1 MDTKLQ
7 SQQFK
12 KARVKLTKM
21 TRTIFSRK
29 ALLLL
34 FFAIYVGGAFSFA
47 ASVEKMSFSEV
58 LSEFDKADDR
68 NQRSLAG
75 RLFEILNEEKFFD
88 EPYSMPSNWPSDSVK
103 AEVWLTACL
112 YYFDEQQFREAV
124 KYGNSALELLKGSQ
138 DKAKLTDCL
147 SYLSAS
153 YARIAD
159 YVNAIKLGKELLALD
174 RKSSD
179 KSAISSDLSNL
190 AFMYLSSD
198 RATDARKY
206 ILEAIENSTAAGD
219 SVRMAIQMGIASEV
233 FQNLGET
240 GKALEYS
247 TRAYEIDS
255 RAGRDGKAAIRLC
268 QVATVQMAM
277 HKTADARRNLL
288 KALPILQK
296 TGNVQS
302 YSIACN
308 QLGTIAIADKNP
320 VLAAEYFNK
329 AIDFFAKSGDMYNEA
344 KSRQGLY
351 EALKQSD
358 PRAAL
363 TQLERV
369 CVLKDSLYHR
379 EIQEATS
386 EYAAKYENEKLSE
399 QQQVLQRT
407 LQYEQRQHRTVI
419 LSAAIILLLAV
430 CAIVLLI
437 YLNRV
442 RRQRNEIL
450 HREERNR
457 TMFFTN
463 ITHEFRTPLTVI
475 RGATAHALK
484 HMDDTDIITDD
495 LQAIA
500 RHESRLLNLINQL
513 LDIAKLSNGGA
524 QKLPWRH
531 GNVSGYITMLCE
543 SCRLYGEERNVSVEY
558 TSEPTSIQ
566 MDFVPEYMERIV
578 QNLLSNAIKF
588 SHPDG
593 VVDVRT
599 IVKDNN
605 LILTVHDNGVGIP
618 ADEKEQIFKPFHQSY
633 NQDNQKGSGLGLP
646 LAALSAKAMNG
657 TITVESEPETGTTFT
672 VILPLK
678 ATESVEGVFDV
689 KTFHPVLPELNGYS
703 TPVDVSDSDTD
714 SETYVTRVLIVE
726 DTPDVAKYIARQMN
740 PAFSYY
746 FAANGREGLAKAEEL
761 VPDIIIT
768 DIMMP
773 EMDGFEMTKKIRSSQ
788 LLSHIPVIMVTARAT
803 HADRIKG
810 LEAGADA
817 YLEKP
822 FHADELNIRAEKLM
836 EQRRQLQQKFAAKL
850 ELRPDENIA
859 EASEK
864 TVESE
869 IIEGPLTEREQQDK
883 AFVEK
888 FVATVNTAMTVGKID
903 YDAIAAEMCI
913 GRAQLN
919 RKLKAITGITTKEY
933 ILNLRLL
940 RAKEL
945 LKTTDLTAAE
955 ITYQCGMDDPG
966 YFSTLFRKTVGV
978 TPIAYRS
985 ASRKSDDNI

>member
-1 MDTKLQ
+1 MAK
-7 SQQFK
+7 
-12 KARVKLTKM
+12 VKLTKM
-21 TRTIFSRK
+21 KRTSFSSR

-34 FFAIYVGGAFSFA
+34 FFAFYVGGAFSFA
-47 ASVEKMSFSEV
+47 TSVERKTFSEV
-58 LSEFDKADDR
+58 LREFDKAGDSER
-68 NQRSLAG
+68 RSLAG
-75 RLFEILNEEKFFD
+75 RLFDILNKEKFFD
-88 EPYSMPSNWPSDSVK
+88 EPFYMPQNWPSDSIK
-103 AEVWLTACL
+103 AEVWLTASQ
-112 YYFDEQQFREAV
+112 YYFDGQQFRESV
-124 KYGNSALELLKGSQ
+124 EYGNKALQLLKGCN

-159 YVNAIKLGKELLALD
+159 YANAIKLGKELLEMD
-174 RKSSD
+174 RATGD

-198 RATDARKY
+198 RPADARKY
-206 ILEAIENSTAAGD
+206 ILEAIENSTAARD
-219 SVRMAIQMGIASEV
+219 SIRMAIQMGIASEV
-233 FQNLGET
+233 FQNLGEN

-247 TRAYEIDS
+247 TKAYEIDS
-255 RAGRDGKAAIRLC
+255 HAGRDGKAAIRLC
-268 QVATVQMAM
+268 QMANAQMAM
-277 HKTADARRNLL
+277 HKMVEARDNLL
-288 KALPILQK
+288 KALPILKK
-296 TGNVQS
+296 TGNIQS

-308 QLGTIAIADKNP
+308 QLGEIALADKNP
-320 VLAAEYFNK
+320 ALAADYFNK
-329 AIDFFAKSGDMYNEA
+329 ALDFFAKSGDMFNES

-351 EALKQSD
+351 DALKVSD

-363 TQLERV
+363 IQLERV
-369 CVLKDSLYHR
+369 CVLKDSLYQR

-437 YLNRV
+437 HLNRV

-450 HREERNR
+450 HREEKNR
-457 TMFFTN
+457 TTFFTN

-484 HMDDTDIITDD
+484 HINDTNIITDD

-513 LDIAKLSNGGA
+513 LDIAKLSNGGV

-531 GNVSGYITMLCE
+531 GNITGYITMLCE
-543 SCRLYGEERNVSVEY
+543 SCRLYGEERNVSVKY
-558 TSEPTSIQ
+558 TSEPASIQ
-566 MDFVPEYMERIV
+566 MDFVPEFMERIV
-578 QNLLSNAIKF
+578 QNLLSNALKF
-588 SHPDG
+588 SHPGG

-618 ADEKEQIFKPFHQSY
+618 ADEKEQIFKPFHQTA
-633 NQDNQKGSGLGLP
+633 NRDNQKGSGLGLP
-646 LAALSAKAMNG
+646 LATLSAKAMNG

-703 TPVDVSDSDTD
+703 SPVDASDSDTD
-714 SETYVTRVLIVE
+714 SDTYVTRVLIVE

-746 FAANGREGLAKAEEL
+746 FAANGKEGLAKAEEL

-803 HADRIKG
+803 HDDRMKG
-810 LEAGADA
+810 LEACADA

-836 EQRRQLQQKFAAKL
+836 EQRRQLQQKFAATL
-850 ELRPDENIA
+850 EILPDEETIGD
-859 EASEK
+859 SVK
-864 TVESE
+864 TEEPE
-869 IIEGPLTEREQQDK
+869 IIEETLTEREQRDK

-888 FVATVNTAMTVGKID
+888 FVATVHTAMTAGKID
-903 YDAIAAEMCI
+903 YDAIAAEMCV

-945 LKTTDLTAAE
+945 LKTTDLTVAE
-955 ITYQCGMDDPG
+955 ITYQCGMEDPG
-966 YFSTLFRKTVGV
+966 YFSTVFRKTVGV
-978 TPIAYRS
+978 TPMAYRS
-985 ASRKSDDNI
+985 DSRKSNDNN

>member
-1 MDTKLQ
+1 MKRD
-7 SQQFK
+7 SFY
-12 KARVKLTKM
+12 
-21 TRTIFSRK
+21 RK
-29 ALLLL
+29 AFLLLL
-34 FFAIYVGGAFSFA
+34 FAFYIGGAFSFA
-47 ASVEKMSFSEV
+47 TSVEKKTFPAV
-58 LSEFDKADDR
+58 LREFDKAGDSE
-68 NQRSLAG
+68 QRSLAG
-75 RLFEILNEEKFFD
+75 RLFDILNKEQFFD
-88 EPYSMPSNWPSDSVK
+88 ETFYMPQNWPSDSIK
-103 AEVWLTACL
+103 AEVWLTASQ
-112 YYFDEQQFREAV
+112 YYFDAQQFREAV
-124 KYGNSALELLKGSQ
+124 KYGSSALQLLKGGN
-138 DKAKLTDCL
+138 DKVKITDCL

-159 YVNAIKLGKELLALD
+159 YANAIKLGKELLEMD
-174 RKSSD
+174 RASGD
-179 KSAISSDLSNL
+179 KRGISSDLSNL

-198 RATDARKY
+198 RPADARKY

-233 FQNLGET
+233 FQNLGENE
-240 GKALEYS
+240 KALEYS
-247 TRAYEIDS
+247 TKAYEIDS
-255 RAGRDGKAAIRLC
+255 RAGRDGKAAIRLS
-268 QVATVQMAM
+268 QMANVQMAM
-277 HKTADARRNLL
+277 HKMVEARDNLL
-288 KALPILQK
+288 KALPILKK
-296 TGNVQS
+296 TGNIQS

-308 QLGTIAIADKNP
+308 QLGSIALADNNP
-320 VLAAEYFNK
+320 ALAADYFNK
-329 AIDFFAKSGDMYNEA
+329 ALDFFAISGDMFNES

-351 EALKQSD
+351 DALKVSD

-363 TQLERV
+363 IQLERV

-386 EYAAKYENEKLSE
+386 EYAAKYENEKLNE
-399 QQQVLQRT
+399 QQQMLQRT

-419 LSAAIILLLAV
+419 LSAAIILLFAV

-437 YLNRV
+437 HLNRV

-450 HREERNR
+450 HREEKDR
-457 TMFFTN
+457 TSFFTN

-475 RGATAHALK
+475 RGATSHALK
-484 HMDDTDIITDD
+484 HINDIDTITDD
-495 LQAIA
+495 LHAIA
-500 RHESRLLNLINQL
+500 RHENRLLNLINQL
-513 LDIAKLSNGGA
+513 LDIAKLSNGGV

-531 GNVSGYITMLCE
+531 GNVTGYITMLCE

-558 TSEPTSIQ
+558 TSEPASIQ
-566 MDFVPEYMERIV
+566 MDFVPEFMERIV
-578 QNLLSNAIKF
+578 QNLLSNALKF
-588 SHPDG
+588 SHPG
-593 VVDVRT
+593 GIVVVHT
-599 IVKDNN
+599 TVENSN
-605 LILTVHDNGVGIP
+605 LILTVHDDGTGIP
-618 ADEKEQIFKPFHQSY
+618 AEEQKKIFKPFHQSY

-657 TITVESEPETGTTFT
+657 TITVESKPDTGTTFT

-678 ATESVEGVFDV
+678 ATEVVEGAFDV

-703 TPVDVSDSDTD
+703 TPIDATDSDTD
-714 SETYVTRVLIVE
+714 GEAYVTRVLIVE

-746 FAANGREGLAKAEEL
+746 FATNGNEGLAKAEEL

-850 ELRPDENIA
+850 ELRPE
-859 EASEK
+859 EEC
-864 TVESE
+864 VEFSE
-869 IIEGPLTEREQQDK
+869 ITTEPEFIEDNLTERENRDK

-888 FVATVNTAMTVGKID
+888 FIATVHSAMTFGKID
-903 YDAIAAEMCI
+903 YDAIAAEMCV

-945 LKTTDLTAAE
+945 LKNTDLTAAE
-955 ITYQCGMDDPG
+955 ITYQCGMEDPG